1 MIPFYNTS
9 SQLKH
14 TYLGPDQPSNL
25 SRKYLSY
32 SSNQAPA
39 YVPDAL
45 ITPLYFSN
53 LPAQAKVEDCVI
65 KPAVTTELLDSLSDD
80 IENHVEA
87 RIQSFLYQMI
97 LTYKTG
103 IQFILY
109 THAEMQVGE
118 VNSRANSIGEY
129 AAAHSGTLTTL
140 RIPNGRSDN
149 TSTAFGKG
157 SSFYNAWNI
166 TVYLPTL
173 VNQVDMKLDSS
184 TRYCCDGR
192 NLRRRATEILNRVSA
207 GNSTPQDGLRAFLQ
221 AMIEILDQVT
231 SLERNQQNL
240 KILRCYSTI
249 AESYYENTNNGY
261 PLLQKLFFRPI
272 TDTINDLFY
281 LTVQAP
287 IHSQFKAEMA
297 LLMPRQEVPSTLAN
311 NFNIEQI
318 KAGVIIRL
326 STLLSLNPK
335 SPKKKESVTEE
346 YIKCCTLSHTIEQL
360 AINYFNHLSSLPFA
374 EQGFDLTKLTE
385 VKTNKNIKIIGL
397 SAPAF
402 SLHQAVVTEI
412 QKDPQ
417 KMPLILFSILD
428 YFLRK
433 IELLRIKE
441 LPPLS
446 IKAREDLSTLINR
459 RIVEA
464 NIEITPTTTEY
475 ATKCAK
481 DDKVKTLAFTFF
493 HELIIRNDGEV
504 IAAEIDKILSIK
516 TEKTLPKNL
525 PQSIIDLNQEALAVI
540 RSTAPKDPKNKKLTP
555 KKMGFILCRTLIN
568 ILRPSI
574 LQLNNGCN

>member
-45 ITPLYFSN
+45 ITPLYFLN
-53 LPAQAKVEDCVI
+53 LPAQAKVEDYVI
-65 KPAVTTELLDSLSDD
+65 KPAVTEELLDSLSDD
-80 IENHVEA
+80 IENHAEA

-103 IQFILY
+103 IQFILC
-109 THAEMQVGE
+109 THAEIQVGE
-118 VNSRANSIGEY
+118 VNSRANSIGLY

-157 SSFYNAWNI
+157 SSFYNAWNM

-173 VNQVDMKLDSS
+173 VNQVDIKLDSS
-184 TRYCCDGR
+184 TRYCSDGE
-192 NLRRRATEILNRVSA
+192 NLRCRATEILNRVSA

-221 AMIEILDQVT
+221 AMIEILDQAT
-231 SLERNQQNL
+231 SLERDEKKL
-240 KILRCYSTI
+240 KILRCYSTR

-297 LLMPRQEVPSTLAN
+297 LLMPKQEVPSTLADN
-311 NFNIEQI
+311 LNIEQV
-318 KAGVIIRL
+318 KEGVIIRL
-326 STLLSLNPK
+326 SSLLSLNPK
-335 SPKKKESVTEE
+335 SLKKKESVTEE

-360 AINYFNHLSSLPFA
+360 AINYFNHLSSLPSA
-374 EQGFDLTKLTE
+374 EQGFDLEKLTQ
-385 VKTNKNIKIIGL
+385 VKTNKTIKKIGL

-412 QKDPQ
+412 KKDPQ
-417 KMPLILFSILD
+417 KMPLILFSILSH
-428 YFLRK
+428 FLMK
-433 IELLRIKE
+433 IELSRKKK

-446 IKAREDLSTLINR
+446 LKARKNLSTLIER
-459 RIVEA
+459 QIVEA
-464 NIEITPTTTEY
+464 NIEITQRVTVY
-475 ATKCAK
+475 AAECAR

-493 HELIIRNDGEV
+493 HELIIRNDGGV

-516 TEKTLPKNL
+516 TEKTLPMNL

-540 RSTAPKDPKNKKLTP
+540 RLKEPTKQKFTP
-555 KKMGFILCRTLIN
+555 QKMGLILCRALIN
-568 ILRPSI
+568 ILR
-574 LQLNNGCN
+574 L